1 MNDGGLST
9 SSLRAIPPLNITHL
23 VALRYGSPDYSWV
36 N

>member
-1 MNDGGLST
+1 MNDGALST
-9 SSLRAIPPLNITHL
+9 SSLRVIPPLSTTHF